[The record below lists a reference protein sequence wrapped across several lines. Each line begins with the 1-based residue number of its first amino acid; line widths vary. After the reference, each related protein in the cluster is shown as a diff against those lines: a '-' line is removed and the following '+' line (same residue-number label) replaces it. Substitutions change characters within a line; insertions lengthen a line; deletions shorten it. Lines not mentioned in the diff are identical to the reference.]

1 MENFLNNL
9 QGQFNNLYQGYSDA
23 LTSAYGNYQN
33 SLNDYTSSLGNYFNE
48 FQTQIGN
55 SLQAYQDAL
64 GSYISSMD
72 SGSTVD
78 SMLQMLQSQADL
90 NNSWSAEQ
98 AQKQMDFQERMSN
111 TAHQREIADL
121 KAAGLNPVLSARLG
135 GASTPSGA
143 SATADGSILNAM
155 VQMFDKM
162 LDQQFVSAVAAA
174 RSAGSGS
181 GSGSG
186 YSGDST
192 GALTNS
198 EQASLFNL
206 FTGKGKVNAES
217 IGALEKVINNAVN
230 TGKGLVDKYVSPV
243 WNSIKDSTKTAINF
257 WKDPVGNIK
266 AAINKNSGSAT
277 KTVGKNYSKTGV
289 TVKIK

>member
-9 QGQFNNLYQGYSDA
+9 QGQFNSLYQGYSDA
-23 LTSAYGNYQN
+23 LTSALGNYQN

-48 FQTQIGN
+48 FQNQVGN

-72 SGSTVD
+72 SGSTAD
-78 SMLQMLQSQADL
+78 SMLDMLMSQANL

-162 LDQQFVSAVAAA
+162 LDQQLVSAVAAA

-181 GSGSG
+181 GSGSSG
-186 YSGDST
+186 WYSDDSGIGDKTKNVVATVVDLIPGVST
-192 GALTNS
+192 TTAKNVAQAVQDFSGTGFGKWLVTGKTSSGSRNTFQTPTNS
-198 EQASLFNL
+198 KPSSHSSSSVFS
-206 FTGKGKVNAES
+206 K
-217 IGALEKVINNAVN
+217 ALEKV
-230 TGKGLVDKYVSPV
+230 
-243 WNSIKDSTKTAINF
+243 KTLL
-257 WKDPVGNIK
+257 K
-266 AAINKNSGSAT
+266 
-277 KTVGKNYSKTGV
+277 
-289 TVKIK
+289 